1 MVHSLVA
8 YGGGGQIAQLGVPDM
23 QTPIAAALRWPRR
36 TRTPVPPLDLARYGS
51 LTLSRR
57 IGSGFPVSRSPKP
70 RCGKAAPIML
80 NAANEVAVGAFLD
93 GAFTFGGIPRV
104 VEAVLSQGSGAGQ
117 GLAASG
123 KGAPPSL
130 EEITA
135 IDAESRARAQ
145 AIVAAMS

>member
-1 MVHSLVA
+1 M
-8 YGGGGQIAQLGVPDM
+8 
-23 QTPIAAALRWPRR
+23 
-36 TRTPVPPLDLARYGS
+36 PPLDLAQYGS
-51 LTLSRR
+51 LTFEPPDRER
-57 IGSGFPVSRSPKP
+57 FPCLALAEAAMRE
-70 RCGKAAPIML
+70 GGAAPIML

-123 KGAPPSL
+123 KGAPRSL

-135 IDAESRARAQ
+135 IDAESRARAHD
-145 AIVAAMS
+145 IVAEIT